1 MMKRANF
8 ELAAGKEG
16 VRPLELWGGG
26 GAGGKEAIGFGPG
39 GVKGLQSWGTR
50 RDELERQ
57 EEVVQGAML
66 DVEILEGVQCLG
78 MQGLGGDP
86 PE

>member
-1 MMKRANF
+1 MSD
-8 ELAAGKEG
+8 
-16 VRPLELWGGG
+16 GGG
-26 GAGGKEAIGFGPG
+26 TGAIGFGPG

-50 RDELERQ
+50 RNELERQ
-57 EEVVQGAML
+57 EEVVQGAVL
-66 DVEILEGVQCLG
+66 DVEILEAGQCLV